1 MAAKEE
7 VKAPNI
13 GSMLRTYYKKHK
25 INRAAL
31 ARKLNLHRVTVAK
44 YDARSSLQVHIL
56 WDVAVALQHN
66 FFADLAAQLPKSYT
80 TYVPEDT
87 TQAQRI
93 AQLED
98 ENKILAGQLELL
110 KGVMGK
116 G

>member
-1 MAAKEE
+1 MAAKKELN
-7 VKAPNI
+7 APNI
-13 GSMLRTYYKKHK
+13 GSMLRVHYKKRK

-31 ARKLNLHRVTVAK
+31 ARKLNLHRVTVAN
-44 YDARSSLQVHIL
+44 YDARSSLQVRIL

-66 FFADLAAQLPKSYT
+66 FFADIAAQLPPAYT
-80 TYVPEDT
+80 TNIPEDT

-93 AQLED
+93 AQLEE

-116 G
+116 

>member
-1 MAAKEE
+1 MATKEE

-13 GSMLRTYYKKHK
+13 GSMLRTHYNNRK
-25 INRAAL
+25 INRATL

-44 YDARSSLQVHIL
+44 YDARTSLQVRIL

-66 FFADLAAQLPKSYT
+66 FFADIAAQLPQTYT
-80 TYVPEDT
+80 TNIPEDT
-87 TQAQRI
+87 TQTQRI
-93 AQLED
+93 AHLEE

-116 G
+116 